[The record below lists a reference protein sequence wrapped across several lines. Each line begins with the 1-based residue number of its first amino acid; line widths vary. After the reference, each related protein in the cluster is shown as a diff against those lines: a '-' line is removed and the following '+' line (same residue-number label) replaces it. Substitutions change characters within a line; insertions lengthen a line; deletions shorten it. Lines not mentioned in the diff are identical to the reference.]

1 MSQPLTNMQS
11 ETRSKPRTARK
22 PRKQRLVKVDKTDDD
37 PNVGLSDSLSSYDAI
52 AVYFSFVFHLSA
64 LAAVILVLW
73 MLDLLYLP
81 TFDKVDPL
89 RAALADETVLD
100 DEPLMETEPLQIQ
113 TPDTVEVKEDSAVSI
128 AKAINE
134 ESLNAADILS
144 SVTGT
149 KGNDGTPGLNAFLPR
164 GGNAV
169 TEGSFT
175 AWTVPENPGP
185 NDTYMIVIEV
195 KLPEEIKI
203 YRLTDLTGVVVGTD
217 NYKQQLPWDN
227 NPRVQKYWPYPHRVK
242 NERAVKIGWQD
253 RKDRI
258 RVNDHKLQMFF
269 KIPGGNRSI
278 RDRITLRSKVLKEE
292 QELELVFGA
301 AKKKDDRTP

>member
-1 MSQPLTNMQS
+1 MSQSLTNM
-11 ETRSKPRTARK
+11 RAKRTAKANKR
-22 PRKQRLVKVDKTDDD
+22 PLVEVADEGIEGDVAIT
-37 PNVGLSDSLSSYDAI
+37 DSLSSYDAL
-52 AVYFSFVFHLSA
+52 AVYFSFAFHLIA
-64 LAAVILVLW
+64 LVAVMVVLW
-73 MLDLLYLP
+73 ALDLIYLP
-81 TFDKVDPL
+81 TFDSVDPL
-89 RAALADETVLD
+89 RAALADETVMD

-113 TPDTVEVKEDSAVSI
+113 TADTVEIKEDSAVSI
-128 AKAINE
+128 AKAISE

-144 SVTGT
+144 SVTGS

-185 NDTYMIVIEV
+185 GDTYMIVIEV

-217 NYKQQLPWDN
+217 NYKQELPWDN
-227 NPRVQKYWPYPHRVK
+227 SRRVKKYWPYPHRVK
-242 NERAVKIGWQD
+242 NGKATKVAFSD

-258 RVNDHKLQMFF
+258 RVSDHKLQMFF

-292 QELELVFGA
+292 QELELEFG
-301 AKKKDDRTP
+301 KSGRTKELPTTK